1 MKNTALL
8 CVLAL
13 LPGCFARSIELYAF
27 PDGIEVTN
35 KKKIQM
41 KHPTFTS
48 IGDYVDKFG
57 LTMVEVKNS
66 RYGFVNQKGDIV
78 VPPVYKSIS
87 WSCNSPFISIG
98 LHDDKTG
105 EYIHHIYSIK
115 IPNIHFVEKQGMIA
129 VEDNSFKRLSGFDY
143 DWLDYETGC
152 AKRHGEYGTID
163 AKGIFRVK
171 KELQGFHA
179 QGKDLGFN
187 PVIVKDGKVGMIDSK
202 LNFTLP
208 AKYDS
213 IQRVAYNSPQV
224 IVKIQGRYGV
234 VTPGVNAGSAIV
246 LYDKIT
252 PVYHLVNRHPDEAE
266 SDDTHFYVEGGNGE
280 IKTENYQIHATYE
293 WNNWTDELFCF
304 KAEKAGKVFY
314 LDVNGT
320 KILNTKE
327 AEDEINLNKVFE
339 PYETQH
345 RAEYQGDLYSEIRS
359 LIMARKKAKNSHG
372 MVDVKFIIN
381 KDGTISD
388 ETIETGADKELE
400 QEAIRIVKQL
410 KKWNPATIGNKK
422 VRSYETV
429 RLDFYSISK

>member
-1 MKNTALL
+1 MKNAALL

-152 AKRHGEYGTID
+152 AKRHGEYGIVD

-266 SDDTHFYVEGGNGE
+266 SDDTHFYVKGGNGE

-327 AEDEINLNKVFE
+327 AEDEINLNKVFG

-372 MVDVKFIIN
+372 RVDVKFIIN

-388 ETIETGADKELE
+388 ETIEMGADKELKE
-400 QEAIRIVKQL
+400 EAIRIVKQL
-410 KKWNPATIGNKK
+410 KRWKPAMIGNKK